1 MSKKFL
7 AGKVAVVTGSGRN
20 IGRAIALG
28 LAEDGASVVV
38 NARSN
43 KAEADAVVGDI
54 EKAGGQAIAVLADVS
69 DEAAVSSMIEA
80 AVKRFGR
87 IDILVNNAAVRREKA
102 FDDMTFAEW
111 REVMTATLDSLFICT
126 KAAMP
131 HIKKAGNGRIVNIGG
146 LSAHSGSK
154 DRVHVTTA
162 KAGLIGFTRGLAHD
176 VAADGITV
184 NAVIPGLIDTPRD
197 AAHALPSHHR
207 VNKTLTGRMGTPD
220 ELAAAVRYLCGPGGG
235 HVTGQTLHV
244 NGGAYFGA

>member
-1 MSKKFL
+1 MSTKYL
-7 AGKVAVVTGSGRN
+7 TGKVAVVTGSGRN

-28 LAEDGASVVV
+28 LAEDGASIVV

-43 KAEADAVVGDI
+43 KAEADAVVRDI
-54 EKAGGQAIAVLADVS
+54 EKAGGQAIAVLADVA
-69 DEAAVSSMIEA
+69 DVAAVARMIDA

-102 FDDMTFAEW
+102 FDEMTLTDW
-111 REVMTATLDSLFICT
+111 REVMAATLDSLFICT
-126 KAAMP
+126 QAAMP
-131 HIKKAGNGRIVNIGG
+131 QIKKSGTGRIVNIGG

-176 VAADGITV
+176 VAAAGITV

-197 AAHALPSHHR
+197 ASHALPSHHR

>member
-1 MSKKFL
+1 MSKHL
-7 AGKVAVVTGSGRN
+7 TGKVAVVTGSGRN

-38 NARSN
+38 NVRSN
-43 KAEADAVVGDI
+43 KAEAESVVRDI

-69 DEAAVSSMIEA
+69 DEAAVARMIDT

-87 IDILVNNAAVRREKA
+87 IEILVNNAAVRREKA
-102 FDDMTFAEW
+102 FDAMTLADW
-111 REVMTATLDSLFICT
+111 REVMTSTLDSLFICT

-162 KAGLIGFTRGLAHD
+162 KAGLLGFTRGLAHD
-176 VAADGITV
+176 VAAEGITV
-184 NAVIPGLIDTPRD
+184 NSVIPGLIDTPRD
-197 AAHALPSHHR
+197 PSHALPSHHR